1 MTAVTQDPAA
11 SGRPAGVIVR
21 CENLVQ
27 IYGAEGQQVTA
38 LRGVDLTVTEGESVA
53 LLGPSGAGKST
64 LLWLLAGLL
73 RPTAGQVEVCGAKI
87 AELKPAEARNM
98 RLRELGIVMQ
108 NPGRNLIPHETVAG
122 NVLFAQTPTR
132 RARSVDRQRAMALLE
147 RGRAR
152 SAGRPPCGE
161 AVGRRAAAAGG
172 GSRARQRAAAAA
184 G

>member
-21 CENLVQ
+21 CENLVP
-27 IYGAEGQQVTA
+27 IYRRRGAAGHRA
-38 LRGVDLTVTEGESVA
+38 ARGGSHGDRGRI
-53 LLGPSGAGKST
+53 GGAARPVGRGKYR
-64 LLWLLAGLL
+64 LWLLAGLL
-73 RPTAGQVEVCGAKI
+73 RPTASQVEVCGAKI

-132 RARSVDRQRAMALLE
+132 RARSVDRQRAMALLDV
-147 RGRAR
+147 GRAR
-152 SAGRPPCGE
+152 SARRTPCGE

-172 GSRARQRAAAAA
+172 GSRARQRAAAAV